1 MYSFRRS
8 QKGFTLIEML
18 VVIAIIAILV
28 AIIIPTVSG
37 STVRAAA
44 ATNAANLRSVE
55 AMVKTALIEDT
66 NLYSD
71 LVDAGQTIDRPEDW
85 IIDGLFGSGSTD
97 FLNQQLAT
105 VTAANGSITFSNGK
119 TLSGLPTAKQMS
131 CGGYTVAEGT
141 PVSLYFTENNV
152 VAFYGKLSVANFADI
167 AEDGIFDAGAHI
179 CTDVT
184 SEDGGIRADGICDIC
199 GSVMGSQGST
209 SSKPHDC
216 KDEKFEQSGYSGLVG
231 GVLNFF
237 MQYGF
242 SKDGICD
249 EAGCNTVVPH
259 TYNETTFFGSTFCR
273 ICGNNADHQC
283 HK

>member
-1 MYSFRRS
+1 MYRFRHSRR
-8 QKGFTLIEML
+8 GFTLIEML

-28 AIIIPTVSG
+28 AIIIPAVG
-37 STVRAAA
+37 ASTVRAAA
-44 ATNAANLRSVE
+44 AANAANLRSVE
-55 AMVKTALIEDT
+55 AMVKIAQVEDNSMYDALVE
-66 NLYSD
+66 
-71 LVDAGQTIDRPEDW
+71 AGHTIVSPEDW
-85 IIDGLFGSGSTD
+85 IVDGLFGSGSAD
-97 FLNQQLAT
+97 FLNQQLT
-105 VTAANGSITFSNGK
+105 TITASNGTITFPNGK
-119 TLSGLPTAKQMS
+119 ILSDLPGAKKMS

-167 AEDGIFDAGAHI
+167 AEDGRFDAGAHI

-231 GVLNFF
+231 GVLDFF
-237 MQYGF
+237 MQFGF